1 MILLSFKIIRDK
13 KRGLIYNLN
22 VIAHGVIFS
31 WTKYTNLKLRV
42 LHLIWIS
49 SIEGDEFI
57 FFLAVWF
64 LGSLKGL

>member
-13 KRGLIYNLN
+13 KRGLIYNLH

-49 SIEGDEFI
+49 SIKGDEFI
-57 FFLAVWF
+57 HFLAVWF
-64 LGSLKGL
+64 H